1 MDKLQGRVE
10 ARHYARTLIFAQDL
24 CDVISE
30 GINTSPTLKSEELHL
45 DMSAS
50 PSKNAFSDIRE
61 RRKLGKRILKAVQPQ
76 LEAALRIEAEVLGKP
91 FDTLQKELEAKYTA
105 SLEPQQ
111 ITAASS
117 YQYDENDDSHDTI
130 MVDASIPGQITV
142 KPRATDGEDDIMNIE
157 VQYRDNI
164 EVKTS
169 EASPANADESVDVD
183 MIDETQV
190 EVMVTNGDHSQTPPG
205 KSKYDDNGPHLE
217 PNAPPTPP
225 QSNGSLEKEPNDP
238 LADGGV
244 VWYMKDFEPSG
255 TTVVGESWA
264 MGREAAMRM
273 LSEDLT
279 DLDDEE
285 LKGLSLDVNG
295 AMAAA
300 TDEEEE
306 DEAEEEA
313 EEEKETPR
321 ATRAGTAAKRE
332 AQAIVT
338 RRRTSTRKR

>member
-1 MDKLQGRVE
+1 MI
-10 ARHYARTLIFAQDL
+10 A
-24 CDVISE
+24 E
-30 GINTSPTLKSEELHL
+30 GINTAPTPKNDELSL
-45 DMSAS
+45 ALSTS
-50 PSKNAFSDIRE
+50 PSKNTFSDIRE

-76 LEAALRIEAEVLGKP
+76 LEAALKIEAEILFKS
-91 FDTLQKELEAKYTA
+91 FDALQKDLEAKYTA

-111 ITAASS
+111 TPAPSS
-117 YQYDENDDSHDTI
+117 YQDDENDDSHDTI

-142 KPRATDGEDDIMNIE
+142 KPRPADGEDEIMDIE
-157 VQYRDNI
+157 VQYKDNI

-169 EASPANADESVDVD
+169 EAGTLNRDGSMDVE
-183 MIDETQV
+183 MMDETHV
-190 EVMVTNGDHSQTPPG
+190 EAIVTNGDHSQTPPG
-205 KSKYDDNGPHLE
+205 KSKFDTDPPLE

-225 QSNGSLEKEPNDP
+225 QSNGSLEKEPSDP

-255 TTVVGESWA
+255 TSAVGDSWA
-264 MGREAAMRM
+264 VGRDAAMRM

-285 LKGLSLDVNG
+285 LKGLGMDVDD
-295 AMAAA
+295 AMAEVA
-300 TDEEEE
+300 TEEDEEEV
-306 DEAEEEA
+306 AEEQP
-313 EEEKETPR
+313 EEKETPR

-332 AQAIVT
+332 AEAALT